1 MTSTLYVDNLEPN
14 LGSRVMAAGH
24 VVQVVSANLTSAAAI
39 STTTETDT
47 GLQCSITPT
56 SASSKI
62 LILAQINVS
71 SGSPSFGELNLTRG
85 NTAIYFGDA
94 AASKASASAM
104 FYTYIASNAGVILSY
119 PINYMDSP
127 ATTSATTYKIR
138 ASAVSSGSVY
148 INQSYRDYA
157 GTDYDHRVPSSIT
170 LMEIAQ

>member
-1 MTSTLYVDNLEPN
+1 MSTLYVDNLQPN

-24 VVQVVSANLTSAAAI
+24 VVQVVSAELTSSLII

-56 SASSKI
+56 STSSKI

-85 NTAIYFGDA
+85 NTAIYQGDA
-94 AASKASASAM
+94 STSRQSASAM
-104 FYTYIASNAGVILSY
+104 FYTYIANNSGVIISY

-138 ASAVSSGSVY
+138 ASAVSAGSVM
-148 INQSYRDYA
+148 INQSYRDSA
-157 GTDYDHRVPSSIT
+157 GTDYDHRVPSSIV